1 MKRKCNKYIKVE
13 HIIDM
18 ITLKK
23 SMDRII
29 EEASNKNIRLMVV
42 KDKSFK
48 KILDGI

>member
-1 MKRKCNKYIKVE
+1 
-13 HIIDM
+13 M